1 MTPVL
6 KYGAQESVRLD
17 SPGTE
22 LLGHCGVPNIEPLED
37 PAAAIVRALAQPLDY
52 PPLGQSAVPGDRVV
66 LAVGESVPHAAEIV
80 AGVVR
85 SLTDGPVDPD
95 GIGVLHTRAGPPGGP
110 DDPCRLLPEEVRSR
124 VASIAH
130 DPSDRGNLAYL
141 ATTEEG
147 HQIELNRALIDAD
160 LVLPIG
166 CVRDGSVAGYH
177 GIHSPVYPT
186 FSDART
192 LARFHS
198 PKMLDS
204 RGRRQKRLVKEAD
217 EVGWLLGVTFTIQVI
232 PGPGEGVLDVLAG
245 EVSALRHYA
254 LRRYWAAWHRTV
266 PRRAELVLASLEG
279 GQGQQTW
286 ENLGRALAAGAALVE
301 EGGALAVCCEL
312 AADRGPAVQCLTT
325 SRTREE
331 AVARIRDER
340 PEDAVPAIQLAQALD
355 HCSVYLLSRLEPS
368 VVEDLDIT
376 PMADADEVSRLF
388 SRHGS
393 CILLANAPYASVT
406 VESNH
411 D

>member
-1 MTPVL
+1 MTPIL

-22 LLGHCGVPNIEPLED
+22 LLGHCGVPDAEPLED
-37 PAAAIVRALAQPLDY
+37 PAAAIARALAEPLDY
-52 PPLGQSAVPGDRVV
+52 PPLAKAVVPGDRVV
-66 LAVGESVPHAAEIV
+66 LALGTSVPHAAEMV
-80 AGVVR
+80 AGAVR
-85 SLTDGPVDPD
+85 SLTESPVDPD
-95 GIGVLHTRAGPPGGP
+95 GIGVLHSHHGPPGGA
-110 DDPCRLLPEEVRSR
+110 DDPCRRLPEEIRAR

-130 DPSDRGNLAYL
+130 DPADRGNLAYL

-147 HQIELNRALIDAD
+147 HQIELNRAVTDAD

-166 CVRDGSVAGYH
+166 CVRDASAAGYH
-177 GIHSPVYPT
+177 GIHSPIYPT

-198 PKMLDS
+198 PKMLDA
-204 RGRRQKRLVKEAD
+204 RGRRQKRLMKESD

-232 PGPGEGVLDVLAG
+232 PGPGDEVLDVLAG
-245 EVSALRHYA
+245 EVGAVRRQA
-254 LRRYWAAWHRTV
+254 LRRYSAAWHRTV
-266 PRRAELVLASLEG
+266 PRRAELVLAALEG

-286 ENLGRALAAGAALVE
+286 ENLGRALATGAALVE
-301 EGGALAVCCEL
+301 EGGALGICCEL

-325 SRTREE
+325 ARTREE
-331 AVARIRDER
+331 AVARIRDECA
-340 PEDAVPAIQLAQALD
+340 EDAVPALQLARALD

-388 SRHGS
+388 SRHAS